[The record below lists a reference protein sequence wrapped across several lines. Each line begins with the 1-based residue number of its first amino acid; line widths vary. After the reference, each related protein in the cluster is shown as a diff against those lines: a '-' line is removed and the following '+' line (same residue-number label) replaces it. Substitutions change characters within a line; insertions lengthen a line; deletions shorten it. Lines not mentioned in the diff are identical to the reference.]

1 MLKARHF
8 DLQEVHPLTPQ
19 ESKAKWKTKSHR
31 IQDLVWWGT
40 WRTLWILKNHDFI
53 IIYDLYIYIYYNI
66 MYKPKPTQNNC
77 LSMIQRHR
85 NPPCPAVLRAGWTAR
100 ESSASAATCAVAA
113 LKCRFRAAPRR
124 ALNLRW
130 GADDGR
136 WRGEETAGLVNC
148 LLYIIWWYAP
158 VSKDER
164 GVCLNHCS
172 FGLRGAWVVENILY
186 LSARVRFATRGDEWG
201 FSWWAPL
208 DRRVFSRKPCAGSG
222 SSTWT
227 FWT

>member
-1 MLKARHF
+1 MSKWTCWRHDILIF
-8 DLQEVHPLTPQ
+8 KRCILWPRKNRKP
-19 ESKAKWKTKSHR
+19 SGKTKSHR

-53 IIYDLYIYIYYNI
+53 IIYDLYIYYNI

-136 WRGEETAGLVNC
+136 WRGGRNC
-148 LLYIIWWYAP
+148 W
-158 VSKDER
+158 
-164 GVCLNHCS
+164 
-172 FGLRGAWVVENILY
+172 FGKLFTVYYMVIRP
-186 LSARVRFATRGDEWG
+186 RF
-201 FSWWAPL
+201 
-208 DRRVFSRKPCAGSG
+208 
-222 SSTWT
+222 
-227 FWT
+227 